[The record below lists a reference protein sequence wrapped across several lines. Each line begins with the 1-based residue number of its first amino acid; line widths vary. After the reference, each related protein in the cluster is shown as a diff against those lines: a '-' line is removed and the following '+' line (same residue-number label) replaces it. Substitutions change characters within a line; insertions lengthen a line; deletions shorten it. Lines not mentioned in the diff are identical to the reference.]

1 MVLSEG
7 DGMVSIMTI
16 DEASLWIQAGTVLAA
31 TAAVVVAILAAL
43 ATGVVAIVLGAMD
56 RRNTAMIAARG
67 NQFQQLF
74 REQELLQR
82 LLENYN
88 RGGSSDR
95 AESARMGTEALTLIG
110 AIGPDRLPEL
120 WASHVS
126 SDEQLR
132 ELLADPEMPDYKKEA
147 IKVQLALNAS
157 RRDLLQLTS

>member
-1 MVLSEG
+1 
-7 DGMVSIMTI
+7 MVSTMTI

-31 TAAVVVAILAAL
+31 TAAVAVAIFATL
-43 ATGVVAIVLGAMD
+43 ATAVVAIVLGAMD

-120 WASHVS
+120 WDSHIS
-126 SDEQLR
+126 SDEQLQ

-147 IKVQLALNAS
+147 IKVELALNAS
-157 RRDLLQLTS
+157 RRDLLRLIS